1 MALSE
6 EVMGTSGLP
15 GGFASE
21 TMNGG
26 DALALARRLVETLG
40 GRFSAEM
47 GIDVDRGSRE
57 VERWLLAATLFGT
70 RISAAIAARTYR
82 VMAEAGVGRLAD
94 VEARSWEELVEL
106 LDRGGYVR
114 YDYRTATRLQDLAA
128 ILHGHG
134 IDVLRKGS
142 LGETRAA
149 LDALPGWGPVT
160 VSLFLRELRDVW
172 PGVDP
177 PLDDRAAEAADHVG
191 LLRAGDQPLE
201 RLRAIAAHA
210 GLDLRDV
217 EASLVRLWLAHHRQF
232 QRCKG
237 GPRCDELSDEHLN
250 RG

>member
-1 MALSE
+1 MRT
-6 EVMGTSGLP
+6 GGLP
-15 GGFASE
+15 GGSARKSVS
-21 TMNGG
+21 GG

-47 GIDVDRGSRE
+47 GIDVDRGGRE

-70 RISAAIAARTYR
+70 RISAATAARTYR
-82 VMAEAGVGRLAD
+82 LMAEAGVGRPAD
-94 VEARSWEELVEL
+94 VEARSWDELVEL

-114 YDYRTATRLQDLAA
+114 YDFRTATRLQNLAA
-128 ILHGHG
+128 TLHGHG
-134 IDVLRKGS
+134 TDVLRKGS
-142 LGETRAA
+142 LDETRAV

-160 VSLFLRELRDVW
+160 VSLFLRELRGVW

-177 PLDDRAAEAADHVG
+177 PLGGRAAEAADHVG

-201 RLRAIAAHA
+201 RLRAIATHA

-232 QRCKG
+232 QRCTG
-237 GPRCDELSDEHLN
+237 GSRCDELSDEHLDH
-250 RG
+250 G